1 MLQHEDDELITTLHR
16 FADLAAH
23 RPLSLGEAMDT
34 LDDSAYAL
42 MAIILVLP
50 FLQPIPLGPFTVIG
64 GIAFSTLGWQML
76 QGYAAPI
83 LPARFRTVELSEKN
97 WRLLVKVGVK
107 VLQWC
112 RVITRPR
119 LTHLV
124 SGRLGQ
130 KIGGGILLSAG
141 LLMAIP
147 FGVLPLNNLL
157 PGLGILFYCLGE
169 LKNDGLM
176 AFIAA
181 FWLLVTVIY
190 FAAFFLALWYF
201 GNAALAYF
209 RFW

>member
-1 MLQHEDDELITTLHR
+1 MLKHEEDELVTTLHR
-16 FADLAAH
+16 FADLAGQ
-23 RPLSLGEAMDT
+23 RPLSFGEAMDT
-34 LDDSAYAL
+34 LDGAAYAL
-42 MAIILVLP
+42 IAIILVLP
-50 FLQPIPLGPFTVIG
+50 FLQPIPLGPLTVLA
-64 GIAFSTLGWQML
+64 GIAFFTLGWQML
-76 QGYAAPI
+76 QGNAVPK
-83 LPARFRTVELSEKN
+83 LPARIRAVELSEKN

-112 RVITRPR
+112 RLITRPR

-147 FGVLPLNNLL
+147 FGVLPLNNIL
-157 PGLGILFYCLGE
+157 PGLGILFYCIGE

-176 AFIAA
+176 VFISA
-181 FWLLVTVIY
+181 FWLLVTVVY
-190 FAAFFLALWYF
+190 FTVFFLALWYF